1 MDHLNLVITGSS
13 GLIGSAI
20 VHRLESQNVSVV
32 GLDLRPTAGRP
43 AVDIADPAAFDG
55 LLEDADGIIHLAAL
69 SRVIPA
75 ENDPARCHEVNVA
88 ATKRLLD
95 AALAAPRQPFVV
107 YASSREVYGQQSS
120 FPVAEDAPLGPM
132 NVYARSKLAA
142 EHLCGEARAA
152 GLATAIIRF
161 STAYGSVDDHAT
173 RVVPAFIS
181 AAMRGESLRIDGTS
195 GELDLTHVDD
205 VAQGVLAIAQCLAA
219 GEMALPPIHFVSGT
233 GTTLLALAETAIRL
247 GGNRSGLVVA
257 PPRDFDV
264 SRFIGDPRRA
274 EALLGWRAT
283 TPPEVGLARLAADF
297 AARFEGG
304 GATSVD
310 RPDG

>member
-1 MDHLNLVITGSS
+1 MNNLNLVITGSS

-20 VHRLESQNVSVV
+20 IRRLENQNVSVV
-32 GLDLRPTAGRP
+32 GLDLRAAAGRP
-43 AVDIADPAAFDG
+43 AVDIADTTAFDG
-55 LLEDADGIIHLAAL
+55 LLEDVDGVIHLAAV
-69 SRVIPA
+69 SRVVPA
-75 ENDPARCHEVNVA
+75 ENDPARCREVNIE
-88 ATKRLLD
+88 ATRRLLE
-95 AALAAPRQPFVV
+95 AALAAPKRPFVV

-120 FPVAEDAPLGPM
+120 FPVAEDAPLSPM

-142 EHLCGEARAA
+142 EHLCGEARDA
-152 GLATAIIRF
+152 GLRTAIMRF

-173 RVVPAFIS
+173 RVVPAFIG
-181 AAMRGESLRIDGTS
+181 AAVRGETLRVDGTM

-283 TPPEVGLARLAADF
+283 TPQEVGLARLAADF
-297 AARFEGG
+297 AARSRPPGG
-304 GATSVD
+304 GVAHL
-310 RPDG
+310 